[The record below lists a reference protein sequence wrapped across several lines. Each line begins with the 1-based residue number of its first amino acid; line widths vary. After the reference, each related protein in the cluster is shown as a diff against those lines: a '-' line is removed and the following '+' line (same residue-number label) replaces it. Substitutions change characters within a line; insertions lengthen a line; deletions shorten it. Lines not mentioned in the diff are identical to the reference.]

1 MMKPFVCLL
10 PVVVMLLGC
19 EQAVKVSVP
28 AVAAASTT
36 AGTQP
41 PIKVAPIKPNRK
53 TLVRMVEQPGQVE
66 AFDEAPLFAKVTG
79 FVQKLNVDLG
89 DKVTGPKYDAAGKQA
104 APGQVLCELAIPELN
119 EEHAQKLALIEQ
131 ADANVK
137 QAVAAIQVAEAALTS
152 AQAKVAESEAAAERD
167 QAVYNRWKSEA
178 ARVAELVKSGSLS
191 QKVSDETASQLE
203 AADADRRQTAAKV
216 RSATAVIQEA
226 GALID
231 KAKADLVA
239 ARARAKVAVA
249 EAERTKTMLDYTLI
263 RAPFDGRIAARHIH
277 IGHLVRA
284 TGTAADSPLLVV
296 VRIDK
301 VRVKVDVPEA
311 DAVLIQ
317 DGCEATVRVPSS
329 PGTSFP
335 GKVARSGWSLDP
347 GTRTLRVEIDV
358 DNASGTLRQ
367 GMYVSAE
374 LKAAVRENVLALPRA
389 AVLTQDKVT
398 FCHVI
403 DASGKVTRAPVQL
416 GIQSGAEVEIRSGLT
431 GEEQVIGANS
441 AAFKDGQMVEVVAPV
456 PTPAK

>member
-1 MMKPFVCLL
+1 MKKVAVLCTLLFVA
-10 PVVVMLLGC
+10 VLGC
-19 EQAVKVSVP
+19 DRTSG
-28 AVAAASTT
+28 VAAHATASTATT
-36 AGTQP
+36 AAAAP
-41 PIKVAPIKPNRK
+41 PIKVTPIKPVRK

-66 AFDEAPLFAKVTG
+66 AFEEAPLFAKVTG
-79 FVQKLNVDLG
+79 YVQKLHVDLG
-89 DKVTGPKYDAAGKQA
+89 DKVTGPKSDAAGKPT

-137 QAVAAIQVAEAALTS
+137 QAEAAIDVAEAARTS
-152 AQAKVAESEAAAERD
+152 AQAKVAEMEAAAERD
-167 QAVYNRWKSEA
+167 QAVYIRWKSEA

-191 QKVSDETASQLE
+191 QKVSDETASQFQ

-226 GALID
+226 SALID

-239 ARARAKVAVA
+239 AQARAKVAVA

-263 RAPFDGRIAARHIH
+263 RAPFDGRIAARNIH

-284 TGTAADSPLLVV
+284 TGSGNDAPLLVV
-296 VRIDK
+296 VRVDK

-317 DGCEATVRVPSS
+317 DGCEATVRVPAA

-367 GMYVSAE
+367 GMYVTSE
-374 LKAAVRENVLALPRA
+374 LKAAVRENALALPRA

-403 DASGKVTRAPVQL
+403 DTTGKVTRAPVQL
-416 GIQSGAEVEIRSGLT
+416 GIQSGAEVEIRTGLSGD
-431 GEEQVIGANS
+431 EQVIGANS
-441 AAFKDGQMVEVVAPV
+441 AAFKEGQIVEVVAPA
-456 PTPAK
+456 PAPAK

>member
-28 AVAAASTT
+28 AAAAASTT

-79 FVQKLNVDLG
+79 YVQKLNVDLG

-335 GKVARSGWSLDP
+335 GKVARSG
-347 GTRTLRVEIDV
+347 
-358 DNASGTLRQ
+358 
-367 GMYVSAE
+367 
-374 LKAAVRENVLALPRA
+374 
-389 AVLTQDKVT
+389 
-398 FCHVI
+398 
-403 DASGKVTRAPVQL
+403 
-416 GIQSGAEVEIRSGLT
+416 
-431 GEEQVIGANS
+431 
-441 AAFKDGQMVEVVAPV
+441 
-456 PTPAK
+456 

>member
-1 MMKPFVCLL
+1 MKSLACLL
-10 PVVVMLLGC
+10 LMVVILFGC
-19 EQAVKVSVP
+19 ERASSVAVP
-28 AVAAASTT
+28 AAAASSSS
-36 AGTQP
+36 AAAAP
-41 PIKVAPIKPNRK
+41 PIKVTPIKPVRK

-66 AFDEAPLFAKVTG
+66 AFEEAPLFAKVTG
-79 FVQKLNVDLG
+79 YVQTLHVDLG
-89 DKVTGPKYDAAGKQA
+89 DKVAGPKYDAKGKQT
-104 APGQVLCELAIPELN
+104 APGQELCELIVPELN

-131 ADANVK
+131 AEAHVK
-137 QAVAAIQVAEAALTS
+137 QAEAAIQVAEAALTS
-152 AQAKVAESEAAAERD
+152 AQAKVAETEAAADRD
-167 QAVYNRWKSEA
+167 QAVYNRWKSETA
-178 ARVAELVKSGSLS
+178 RIAELAKTGALGQRVA
-191 QKVSDETASQLE
+191 DETESQFQ

-216 RSATAVIQEA
+216 RSATAVTQEA
-226 GALID
+226 AALID

-239 ARARAKVAVA
+239 AQARVKVAA
-249 EAERTKTMLDYTLI
+249 ADAERTKTMLDYTLI
-263 RAPFDGRIAARHIH
+263 RAPFDGRIADRNIH

-284 TGTAADSPLLVV
+284 TGSSNDSPLLVV

-317 DGCEATVRVPSS
+317 DGCEATVRVPST

-335 GKVARSGWSLDP
+335 GTVARSGWSLDP

-367 GMYVSAE
+367 GMYVTSE

-403 DASGKVTRAPVQL
+403 DTTGKVVRAPVQL
-416 GIQSGAEVEIRSGLT
+416 GIQSGAEVEIRTGLSGD
-431 GEEQVIGANS
+431 EQVIGANS
-441 AAFKDGQMVEVVAPV
+441 AAFKEGQMVEILAAAPA
-456 PTPAK
+456 PSK